1 LSFLAAPLTAFIAMA
16 AVHAIGSEPHF
27 AGISDAIAQLPM
39 VLLFFCGTRQRAK
52 RRHALTL
59 SKTGLVALVESMHY
73 WHSTLLVWEIWRSHH
88 PEIDTTRG
96 AVSVILL
103 VLPTIRCPWPSLS
116 LL

>member
-1 LSFLAAPLTAFIAMA
+1 MTAFIAMA

-88 PEIDTTRG
+88 PEIDTTWG